1 MANDTDSF
9 VSPDAAE
16 LASASLVRDRMR
28 ALPSFPASASA
39 SAADSAE
46 EEGLEASSPAGIG
59 GLGRSGSGFSG
70 SVAITHCERVVV
82 VHEDVD
88 NTSDCTL
95 CGVEIGQT
103 GKLCFKE
110 GCSTNSHV
118 QARGKSSF
126 WLKQGI
132 YIRSGVTG
140 AASKKVHL
148 SPIGSLDIFNIHHEE
163 IVGISDTTPALW
175 TARFNTWEQESD
187 PDNSSFSSEE
197 SQHTPA
203 FGRCMHCNAIGYEL
217 TPCSECDDIFHPIKD
232 SSPIVDSPGIH
243 EDYEEHDPALRQVRR
258 AFMASFGHNPT
269 DNDVRDFMASL
280 GPHRS
285 GSSYNIP
292 SVEFEED
299 REHVRAA
306 SAPDDNPQ
314 VVMEK
319 ES

>member
-1 MANDTDSF
+1 MVNNPDSF
-9 VSPDAAE
+9 DSPVEAL
-16 LASASLVRDRMR
+16 LASASSRGDRLR
-28 ALPSFPASASA
+28 ALTSFSASAPA
-39 SAADSAE
+39 SAADSE
-46 EEGLEASSPAGIG
+46 EVEGLEARFTAGMG
-59 GLGRSGSGFSG
+59 GLGRSGSGRSG
-70 SVAITHCERVVV
+70 SVAITHGECVVV

-132 YIRSGVTG
+132 YIRTG
-140 AASKKVHL
+140 TASKKVHL

-187 PDNSSFSSEE
+187 PDNSSSSSEE

-203 FGRCMHCNAIGYEL
+203 FGRCMHCNARGYEF
-217 TPCSECDDIFHPIKD
+217 TSCSECDDIFHPIQD

-243 EDYEEHDPALRQVRR
+243 EEYEEPDPALIQARR
-258 AFMASFGHNPT
+258 AFTASFGTHPTDNAVGAFMASFG
-269 DNDVRDFMASL
+269 
-280 GPHRS
+280 PHRS
-285 GSSYNIP
+285 ASTDNNP
-292 SVEFEED
+292 SVVLEEE